1 MEDVR
6 KKSDS
11 ELSELVQ
18 SARETVRQERFK
30 DKFSRKAGIIR
41 NAKTD
46 IARALTELTAR
57 QTNKETK
64 QRMSTPNTTSNG
76 RVLRGKVVSS
86 KMTDTITVAVERYVK
101 HPKYKKYLR
110 RTKKFLVHDAG
121 NTAKVG
127 ETVEIK
133 EVNPISK
140 RKSFAL
146 VTTK

>member
-1 MEDVR
+1 
-6 KKSDS
+6 
-11 ELSELVQ
+11 
-18 SARETVRQERFK
+18 
-30 DKFSRKAGIIR
+30 
-41 NAKTD
+41 
-46 IARALTELTAR
+46 
-57 QTNKETK
+57 
-64 QRMSTPNTTSNG
+64 MSTPNTTSNG

-121 NTAKVG
+121 NTAKIGQV
-127 ETVEIK
+127 VEIK

-146 VTTK
+146 VTKK